1 MARIDN
7 DELFDKLTQMAISE
21 LNESSNHV
29 SISFI
34 LSDLA
39 RSDQVANYDRYLDKV
54 QEIATIEEFSVEDKI
69 EITSSLVLL
78 ERYDSPILLDL
89 LKRIRDT
96 D

>member
-1 MARIDN
+1 
-7 DELFDKLTQMAISE
+7 MAINE

-39 RSDQVANYDRYLDKV
+39 RSDQVVNYDLYLEKV
-54 QEIATIEEFSVEDKI
+54 QEIVKIEEFTLEDKI

-96 D
+96 DASELKKHHKPL